1 MLKINFPQFSFAHY
15 ENKTANLI
23 CFFMHLH
30 LSGKRL
36 NNLSSESGD
45 RLVKQDVCS
54 YELRMEISL
63 QEPLIWRSVEYYHI
77 DFREFMFLHMYKLC
91 KCVRNW
97 PRPIGA
103 FQDQYKQIV
112 INEHN

>member
-1 MLKINFPQFSFAHY
+1 
-15 ENKTANLI
+15 
-23 CFFMHLH
+23 MHLH

-45 RLVKQDVCS
+45 RLVKQDECS

-63 QEPLIWRSVEYYHI
+63 QEPLIWRSVEYHHI